1 MPAAIKAAKTVIA
14 QINASMPRTL
24 GSAFVHVDDIDLAV
38 EVDIPPYVRPL
49 PPVGDVEIRIGEQIA
64 EMVPDG
70 ATIQMG
76 IGAIPSA
83 VAAALKG
90 KRDLGI
96 HTEMMTDV
104 VLDLVEAGIVTGAHK
119 EINRDRVVATFM
131 LGTERLYRWSDDN
144 PMVEMRSAEYTNDT
158 SVIRRFKRMVAINSA
173 IEIDLTGQVCADSIG
188 RRMYSGVGGQMDF
201 IRGAA
206 LAEDGPTD
214 HLPAFDRCGRH
225 GVADRGFPARRR
237 RSGDNACPRLDD
249 RDRVGSRGAT
259 RALAARAG
267 PGPHQDRASA
277 IPRRVGKRGAAGEID
292 LTRRAAI
299 HGGLSIT
306 PSRLPRSVPGRST
319 ATRGRRRSARSESR
333 T

>member
-1 MPAAIKAAKTVIA
+1 M
-14 QINASMPRTL
+14 
-24 GSAFVHVDDIDLAV
+24 
-38 EVDIPPYVRPL
+38 RPL
-49 PPVGDVEIRIGEQIA
+49 APVGEVERQIGEQIA

-83 VAAALKG
+83 VAAALTG

-104 VLDLVEAGIVTGAHK
+104 VLDLDEAGSVTGAHK

-188 RRMYSGVGGQMDF
+188 TRMYSGVGGQMDF

-206 LAEDGPTD
+206 LSEEGRPIIC
-214 HLPAFDRCGRH
+214 LPSTAAG
-225 GVADRGFPARRR
+225 GTETQSWFPARRR
-237 RSGDNACPRLDD
+237 RRGDSTSPRLDD
-249 RDRVGSRGAT
+249 RHRVGR
-259 RALAARAG
+259 RNAG
-267 PGPHQDRASA
+267 P
-277 IPRRVGKRGAAGEID
+277 
-292 LTRRAAI
+292 L
-299 HGGLSIT
+299 
-306 PSRLPRSVPGRST
+306 
-319 ATRGRRRSARSESR
+319 AT
-333 T
+333 